1 MNAWV
6 LFDWGDTLMR
16 VFPQYKGRMKD
27 WPRVEEIPGARKAL
41 HALHGRIGI
50 ALATNA
56 ADSEEADIRK
66 ALERADLGSFVKR
79 VYCQK
84 TVCAKKSSPEF
95 FAHVVKDLHAPADH
109 LVMVGDD
116 YAEDVEAALAAGLRA
131 VWFNARGE
139 EVRTGH
145 NLATLHRLD
154 HLPALL
160 GAWGLLREVH

>member
-6 LFDWGDTLMR
+6 LFDWGNTLMR
-16 VFPQYKGRMKD
+16 VFPGYRGKMRD

-41 HALHGRIGI
+41 HSLHGRIGI

-56 ADSEEADIRK
+56 ADSEEADIRQ
-66 ALERADLGSFVKR
+66 ALERGDLNSFIKR
-79 VYCQK
+79 IYCFK
-84 TVCAKKSSPEF
+84 SVGAKKSSPEF
-95 FAHVVKDLHAPADH
+95 FDYVARDLHTAPDR
-109 LVMVGDD
+109 LVMVGDE

-131 VWFNARGE
+131 VWFNESSE

-145 NLATLHRLD
+145 NLATLHHLD

-160 GAWGLLREVH
+160 QTWGLLREIH

>member
-16 VFPQYKGRMKD
+16 VFPNYRGKMKD
-27 WPRVEEIPGARKAL
+27 WPKVEEIPGARKAL
-41 HALHGRIGI
+41 HSLHGRIGI

-56 ADSEEADIRK
+56 ADSEEEDIRK

-79 VYCQK
+79 IYAFRS
-84 TVCAKKSSPEF
+84 VCARKSSPEF
-95 FAHVVKDLHAPADH
+95 FAHVLQDLHVSPDH

-116 YAEDVEAALAAGLRA
+116 FAEDVEPAMAAGLRA
-131 VWFNARGE
+131 VWFNFRDQ

-145 NLATLHRLD
+145 NLATLHHLD
-154 HLPALL
+154 HLPAVLH
-160 GAWGLLREVH
+160 AWGLLRETH

>member
-16 VFPQYKGRMKD
+16 VFPEYKGKMKD
-27 WPRVEEIPGARKAL
+27 WPRVQEIPGARRAL

-56 ADSEEADIRK
+56 ADSEEADIRA
-66 ALERADLGSFVKR
+66 ALERADLNSFIKK
-79 VYCQK
+79 VYCYRA
-84 TVCAKKSSPEF
+84 VGARKSSPEF
-95 FAHVVKDLHAPADH
+95 FAHVLEDLHVPADH
-109 LVMVGDD
+109 LVMVGDE
-116 YAEDVEAALAAGLRA
+116 YAEDVAAAQAAGLRA
-131 VWFNARGE
+131 VWFNARDA

-145 NLATLHRLD
+145 NLATLHHLD

-160 GAWGLLREVH
+160 QALGLLRGIQ